1 MVDATN
7 TALTAQQ
14 IEAAQALFDG
24 QQIKGIAER
33 LGVDRRTI
41 SRWRN
46 LPAFQDA
53 LGELAAAEIGA
64 AKAILA
70 KYAAAAAR
78 TLVQSL
84 VASGRGAVAARVRAA
99 IAILDRVLGAP
110 ASGPNT
116 LVNVMQNAVQ
126 DLPAGYMEFLDW
138 QAQRTEGG
146 R

>member
-24 QQIKGIAER
+24 QQIKAIAER

-41 SRWRN
+41 SRWRD

-53 LGELAAAEIGA
+53 LGELAAAEISA
-64 AKAILA
+64 ARQVIAKAA
-70 KYAAAAAR
+70 GKAAQA
-78 TLVQSL
+78 LVGLLDTTGQKS
-84 VASGRGAVAARVRAA
+84 AAARVRAA
-99 IAILDRVLGAP
+99 VEILNRALGTTD
-110 ASGPNT
+110 GPNAV
-116 LVNVMQNAVQ
+116 VNVVQNAVQ
-126 DLPAGYMEFLDW
+126 NLPADYLAYLDW
-138 QAQRTEGG
+138 QAQRMEGG